1 MKKWLQH
8 RFLPMWAKQTLLWE
22 KHQLERE
29 NLALRQEIDRLEA
42 YVEGVKTGIR
52 AGKRVNIINR
62 GGDV

>member
-1 MKKWLQH
+1 MKKWLQT

-22 KHQLERE
+22 KQQLERE

>member
-1 MKKWLQH
+1 MKKWLQN

-22 KHQLERE
+22 KQQLERE
-29 NLALRQEIDRLEA
+29 NLALRQELDRLEA

>member
-1 MKKWLQH
+1 MKKWLQN

-22 KHQLERE
+22 KQQLERE

-42 YVEGVKTGIR
+42 YIDGVKTGIR

-62 GGDV
+62 GGEV